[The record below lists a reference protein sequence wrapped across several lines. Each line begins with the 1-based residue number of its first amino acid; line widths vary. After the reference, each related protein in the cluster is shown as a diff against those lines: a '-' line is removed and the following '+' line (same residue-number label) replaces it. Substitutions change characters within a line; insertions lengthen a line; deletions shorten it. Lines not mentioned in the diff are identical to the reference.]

1 MKRTHHCNE
10 LRPAHIGQTVTLSG
24 WVHSRRDLG
33 GLIFID
39 IRDREGRTQTV
50 FDPSALARDIFEQAA
65 ALRSECVISVTGKVR
80 ERPEGTRNPKI
91 ATGEIEVAATGLE
104 VLNMA
109 EVLPFPVD
117 DPEVA
122 KSVNEELRLQYRYL
136 DLRRPEMARN
146 LRLRSKVAVATRA
159 YFDEQGFLEV
169 ETPTLFKSTPEG
181 AREFLVPSRTNPGKF
196 YALPQSPQQFK
207 QILMVGGVEK
217 YFQLARC
224 YRDEDQ
230 RADRQLEFTQIDL
243 EMSFIERE
251 DIYSLIEGLLKRVWK
266 TALNMDIATPFKR
279 MTFEEALNRFGI
291 DKPDMRFGLELADLT
306 DDFRA
311 SAFKVFSGA
320 VAAGGV
326 VKAINAKGLA
336 GVTQGQIET
345 MTEYAK
351 SFGAKG
357 LAFIKVEKGEW
368 KSPIVK
374 FFSDAEK
381 AALTTKLKIEEDDL
395 ILFAAD
401 QWLNA
406 CEILGKIR
414 GYCAELL
421 KAQGKLSIPA
431 NRFDFLWVVDFPL
444 LSFDK
449 EQNRWYSSHHPF
461 TAPVAADIPLL
472 KTDPKKVRGQHY
484 DVVVNGVELGG
495 GSIRIHQPAV
505 QKLVFEEVLQIP
517 PEVVQARFGYMLEA
531 FKYGAPPHGGI
542 ALGFDRLIAIL
553 CGTPS
558 IRDVIAFPKTAKGA
572 DLMTDSPAGV
582 EPKQLR
588 DLYLELK
595 IPEEALA
602 DPPISSFAKNSN
614 QIISYNTMKKNILLL
629 AAIALM
635 GTMTLALNELRAQNA
650 PPSPGA
656 PTSPGFTP
664 GPGQGRPGMP
674 PGFRG
679 RPGGRYGQTIMF
691 LRMSKAELE
700 RSTDDFDGH
709 RQSAIEAVDKAMQ
722 ELQAV
727 QTSIQ
732 AAAAAKAAAAKAAA
746 AAAAQSNQP
755 PAQPAPAAPAAPSQ

>member
-10 LRPAHIGQTVTLSG
+10 LRPAHIKQTVTLSG

-50 FDPSALARDIFEQAA
+50 FDPSLMSKELFEQAA
-65 ALRSECVISVTGKVR
+65 SLRSECVVSITGRVR
-80 ERPEGTRNPKI
+80 LRPEGTNNPKI
-91 ATGEIEVAATGLE
+91 PTGEIEVLANKLE

-122 KSVNEELRLQYRYL
+122 SKVNEELRLQYRYL

-146 LRLRSKVAVATRA
+146 LRLRSKVATATRM
-159 YFDEQGFLEV
+159 FMEEQGFLDV

-181 AREFLVPSRTNPGKF
+181 AREFLVPSRVSPGQF

-207 QILMVGGVEK
+207 QILMVAGVEK

-224 YRDEDQ
+224 YRDEDL
-230 RADRQLEFTQIDL
+230 RADRQPEFTQIDI

-251 DIYSLIEGLLKRVWK
+251 DIYALMEGLLKRIWK
-266 TALNMDIATPFKR
+266 TALNVDVPTPFKR
-279 MTFEEALNRFGI
+279 ISFEEAMNRYGI
-291 DKPDMRFGLELADLT
+291 DKPDTRLGMELV
-306 DDFRA
+306 DFTGEFRG
-311 SAFKVFSGA
+311 SKFKVFGGA
-320 VAAGGV
+320 VASGGV
-326 VKAINAKGLA
+326 VKALNAKGLA
-336 GVTQGQIET
+336 GVTQGQIDT

-357 LAFIKVEKGEW
+357 LAYIKVEGGEW

-381 AALTTKLKIEEDDL
+381 AALTKKLAIEDGDL

-406 CEILGKIR
+406 CEVLGEIR
-414 GYCAELL
+414 RYCANVL
-421 KAQGKLSIPA
+421 KEQGKLAIPA
-431 NRFDFLWVVDFPL
+431 DRFDFIWIVDFPL

-461 TAPVAADIPLL
+461 TAPMAEDIPLL

-484 DVVVNGVELGG
+484 DIVVNGVELGG
-495 GSIRIHQPAV
+495 GSIRIHRPDV
-505 QKLVFEEVLQIP
+505 QKMVFEEVLQIP
-517 PEVVQARFGYMLEA
+517 PDMVKARFGYMLEA

-542 ALGFDRLIAIL
+542 ALGFDRLVAIL
-553 CGTPS
+553 CDTPT

-572 DLMTDSPAGV
+572 DLMTNSPADV

-588 DLYLELK
+588 DLHLELK
-595 IPEEALA
+595 V
-602 DPPISSFAKNSN
+602 
-614 QIISYNTMKKNILLL
+614 TKK
-629 AAIALM
+629 
-635 GTMTLALNELRAQNA
+635 E
-650 PPSPGA
+650 
-656 PTSPGFTP
+656 
-664 GPGQGRPGMP
+664 
-674 PGFRG
+674 
-679 RPGGRYGQTIMF
+679 
-691 LRMSKAELE
+691 
-700 RSTDDFDGH
+700 
-709 RQSAIEAVDKAMQ
+709 
-722 ELQAV
+722 
-727 QTSIQ
+727 
-732 AAAAAKAAAAKAAA
+732 
-746 AAAAQSNQP
+746 
-755 PAQPAPAAPAAPSQ
+755 